1 MDRPMPKFAFSMMS
15 AMFKVRDFLFPPRD
29 LLEEAG
35 LAPGFQVL
43 DYGCGPGGYVV
54 DAADMVGEEGKVYA
68 LDIHPLAIQQV
79 QKIAEKRQLTNV
91 ETIHSDCDT
100 RLPDASLDVVLLY
113 DVFHMLNRR
122 SSILAELHRVL
133 KEDGVLSF
141 SDPHMSK
148 DDAVSRVTGNQLFRL
163 SSEGRKTLSF
173 SKA

>member
-1 MDRPMPKFAFSMMS
+1 
-15 AMFKVRDFLFPPRD
+15 MFRVRD
-29 LLEEAG
+29 LLLPRAEILKEVG
-35 LAPGFQVL
+35 IEPGFCVL
-43 DYGCGPGGYVV
+43 DYGCGPGGYVAG
-54 DAADMVGEEGKVYA
+54 AAELVGESGKVYA

-122 SSILAELHRVL
+122 SSLLAELHRVL

-141 SDPHMSK
+141 NDPHMSK
-148 DDAVSRVTGNQLFRL
+148 DSAVSGVTGSQLFRL